1 MLYNIF
7 MNSRQD
13 LLLKAIVELHIDSA
27 NAVGSKTLVEEAKFD
42 LSTATIRNEMS
53 TLETDGFIYQPHTSS
68 GRVPTIKGY
77 QYYLDNLLSV
87 QNLSEEEERELKK
100 VYQNGVRDLAKY
112 LVDKTQLASI
122 IAFAPS
128 DFYFTGLFNL
138 FSQPEFE
145 DYKMVL
151 SMSQV
156 VDSLEKALN
165 GVYHQISEPK
175 VLLGPN
181 NPFSEYCSVAI
192 TPLETKDRELLAILG
207 PVRMDYNKI
216 LALLAS
222 VVKITKV

>member
-1 MLYNIF
+1 MKG
-7 MNSRQD
+7 RQD
-13 LLLKAIVELHIDSA
+13 QLLKAIVELHIASA
-27 NAVGSKTLVEEAKFD
+27 NAVGSKTLAEEANFD
-42 LSTATIRNEMS
+42 LSTATIRNEMA
-53 TLETDGFIYQPHTSS
+53 TLEEDGLIYQPHTSS

-77 QYYLDNLLSV
+77 QYYLDNLLSI
-87 QNLSEEEERELKK
+87 QSLSETEEQKLHAIYK
-100 VYQNGVRDLAKY
+100 NGVRDLAKY

-181 NPFSEYCSVAI
+181 NPFSEHCSVAI
-192 TPLETKDRELLAILG
+192 TPLQTKDKELLAILG

-216 LALLAS
+216 LGLLSS
-222 VVKITKV
+222 VVKITKA